1 MTTIYDR
8 LQIDI
13 PVYGNNITQFNQS
26 TSNTMNS
33 IPRIMPE
40 WQEQDIGNNTT
51 TGYTTNPLANVLTSI
66 YTSANSLYFNAN
78 LVSGLL
84 SIKTAATTLRDVT
97 GAFRDHT
104 NRLSGL
110 VDPTSTTVTKPHYST
125 AVGIGKALLYM
136 VNKSDDVQNNSP
148 MMGSFSSIFAQSNLI
163 SYSVTLSTDANTV
176 NNSITFTPGMPF
188 GIYSSNLTN
197 AQITTITSDIIT
209 VSNFMTSTQSRDE
222 TYFTNASDIVQ
233 QYQDLK
239 IFSSIGQSEK
249 YLLNNLIGTD
259 KLKSRIN

>member
-13 PVYGNNITQFNQS
+13 PAYGNNITQFNQA

-33 IPRIMPE
+33 IPSIMPE
-40 WQEQDIGNNTT
+40 WQQEDIGNNTT
-51 TGYTTNPLANVLTSI
+51 TGYTTNPLSNVLTSI
-66 YTSANSLYFNAN
+66 YNSANSLYFNAN
-78 LVSGLL
+78 LVSGLVA
-84 SIKTAATTLRDVT
+84 IKTAASGLISET
-97 GAFRDHT
+97 GTFRDHT

-110 VDPTSTTVTKPHYST
+110 NEPTASTVTKPHYST

-148 MMGSFSSIFAQSNLI
+148 IMGCFSSIFTQSNLT
-163 SYSVTLSTDANTV
+163 SYSVTMSTDANTV

-188 GIYSSNLTN
+188 GTYTSNLSN
-197 AQITTITSDIIT
+197 AQITAITNDIIS
-209 VSNFMTSTQSRDE
+209 VSNFMSSSRIRDE
-222 TYFTNASDIVQ
+222 NYFTNASDIIQ
-233 QYQDLK
+233 QYQNLK
-239 IFSSIGQSEK
+239 IYSSIGQTEK
-249 YLLNNLIGTD
+249 YLLNNFIGTD